1 MTNYRYRF
9 SFGYGLTPMIK
20 NLIVIMVA
28 VFLLQKILEIG
39 HVQTYFY
46 YFLYY
51 FALVPSLVW
60 KEYFLWQLGTYIFLH
75 GGIFHLLF
83 NLLALWMFGG
93 ELENYWGSKKFLRFF
108 LFCGIGAGI
117 CTVLFTPEIYQRI
130 PVIGASG
137 AIYGLLLA
145 FGWLFPNRLIYI
157 YFLFPIPAKYFVI
170 IFGLIEFF
178 SSIEGTEG
186 GCPISPIWV
195 VLSSASS
202 IWRIRRSGKNF
213 AVNIIRGSG
222 PRGGLMARIIITKG
236 SLQIL
241 MWFPC
246 ERGSFH

>member
-1 MTNYRYRF
+1 MTNYRYRL

-39 HVQTYFY
+39 HIQTYFY
-46 YFLYY
+46 HFLYY

-75 GGIFHLLF
+75 GGVFHLLF

-93 ELENYWGSKKFLRFF
+93 ELENYWGPKKFLRFF

-170 IFGLIEFF
+170 VFGLIEFF
-178 SSIEGTEG
+178 SSMQGAG
-186 GCPISPIWV
+186 GGVAHLTHLGGLLFGLFYMAYPMI
-195 VLSSASS
+195 
-202 IWRIRRSGKNF
+202 RQKIRRDYYKRKWSQ
-213 AVNIIRGSG
+213 RG
-222 PRGGLMARIIITKG
+222 PNDRNVY
-236 SLQIL
+236 
-241 MWFPC
+241 
-246 ERGSFH
+246 H